1 MSNNSGELISNFYT
15 NGNDLA
21 SLNNR
26 NGHNMLAHNV
36 PPNAC
41 YDFYQRMNN
50 EMYKSTNFPSSNFY
64 VANNHN
70 NNVYQ
75 KENES
80 NINYSL
86 IKHKSFPMSSTS
98 FNDNHRKMTSDSM
111 SQSIKNFNS
120 AHPNQNNNDSSI
132 ENFLQK
138 STNVNNNYN
147 SHLNNSF
154 NSESS
159 ESPTSSSSTEP
170 LHISS
175 NNNSSNKYVLE
186 NSSLGS
192 KENLNFSIASS
203 YSNSNYQDE
212 ASLIDNNTNN
222 LDENQLNQANKRP
235 RSTFPF
241 GKCKVC
247 TDKATGI
254 HYGKA
259 TCEGC
264 KVN

>member
-1 MSNNSGELISNFYT
+1 MSNFYANT
-15 NGNDLA
+15 NDLA

-50 EMYKSTNFPSSNFY
+50 EMYKSANFPSSNFY
-64 VANNHN
+64 TTHNHN
-70 NNVYQ
+70 NLYQ
-75 KENES
+75 KENET
-80 NINYSL
+80 NNNYTL

-98 FNDNHRKMTSDSM
+98 FNDNHRKITNDSM
-111 SQSIKNFNS
+111 SHSIKNFNS
-120 AHPNQNNNDSSI
+120 THPNQNNVDSSI

-138 STNVNNNYN
+138 STNVNNINYN
-147 SHLNNSF
+147 SHLNHSF

-170 LHISS
+170 LHISPNNS
-175 NNNSSNKYVLE
+175 NNSSNKYVLE

-192 KENLNFSIASS
+192 KENLNFSIASN

-212 ASLIDNNTNN
+212 ASLIDNSINN

-264 KVN
+264 KVS